1 MSILRDRPAAIPVHV
16 KHMGDTSNFDDF
28 EMLDEQK
35 KCECLRCPPHPPNVS
50 TCPSHPSN
58 SPLIPLTP
66 LMSPLVPL
74 TLLMSLLVPLHLSP
88 SLRLS
93 FTAFSDEGESQ
104 KDWVFQNYTFK
115 RFEGLT
121 QRGHLKP

>member
-1 MSILRDRPAAIPVHV
+1 
-16 KHMGDTSNFDDF
+16 MGDTSNFDDF

-35 KCECLRCPPHPPNVS
+35 KCR
-50 TCPSHPSN
+50 
-58 SPLIPLTP
+58 PLPLFPVHTK
-66 LMSPLVPL
+66 
-74 TLLMSLLVPLHLSP
+74 
-88 SLRLS
+88 RALS
-93 FTAFSDEGESQ
+93 FIYLFFIAFSEEGDTQ